1 MVTPHDEQMLE
12 ELRARWPEFDITRE
26 WWGFLCV
33 PRGTYPVVTAV
44 FPDGVDTQLMR
55 MGEEPAAG
63 TAANVVELAGRRAGP
78 PADDGA

>member
-55 MGEEPAAG
+55 MGEEPG
-63 TAANVVELAGRRAGP
+63 GR
-78 PADDGA
+78 DGR